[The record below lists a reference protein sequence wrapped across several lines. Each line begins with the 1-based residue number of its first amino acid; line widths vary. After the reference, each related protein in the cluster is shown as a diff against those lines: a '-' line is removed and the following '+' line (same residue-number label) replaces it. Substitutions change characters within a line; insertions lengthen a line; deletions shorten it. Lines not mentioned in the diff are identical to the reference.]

1 MQARHA
7 SLRRSAAYILLELI
21 IALSI
26 FSMAVVGLSMALN
39 NTLQTANMLNKDYAV
54 RLAMRSFLEEIKRKP
69 LADMAT
75 TLENPQLDLV
85 LTSTV
90 EPLEIRSKEGR
101 AIEDM
106 YTLTVRADYTA
117 GGRVR
122 DETVFIWV
130 NVTDEED
137 KRRKTQ

>member
-1 MQARHA
+1 MKPH
-7 SLRRSAAYILLELI
+7 SISAHRLPGYILLELI

-101 AIEDM
+101 AVEDI

-117 GGRVR
+117 GGRAR
-122 DETVFIWV
+122 DETVFLWV

>member
-1 MQARHA
+1 MKPH
-7 SLRRSAAYILLELI
+7 STSAHRLPGYILLELI

-75 TLENPQLDLV
+75 SLENPQLDLV

-101 AIEDM
+101 AVEDI

-117 GGRVR
+117 GGRAR
-122 DETVFIWV
+122 DETVFLWV

>member
-1 MQARHA
+1 MQPHTTSAR
-7 SLRRSAAYILLELI
+7 RPPGYILLELI

-101 AIEDM
+101 AVEDM

-117 GGRVR
+117 GGRAR
-122 DETVFIWV
+122 DETVFLWV

>member
-1 MQARHA
+1 MKPHTTSARR
-7 SLRRSAAYILLELI
+7 LPGYILLELI

-101 AIEDM
+101 AVEDM

-117 GGRVR
+117 GGRAR
-122 DETVFIWV
+122 DETVFLWV